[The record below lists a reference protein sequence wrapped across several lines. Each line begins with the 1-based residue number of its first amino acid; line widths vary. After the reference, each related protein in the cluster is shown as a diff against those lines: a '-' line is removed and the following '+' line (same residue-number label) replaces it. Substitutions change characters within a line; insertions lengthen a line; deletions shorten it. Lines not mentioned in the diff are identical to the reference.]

1 MNIGSQIKKI
11 REFFNLSQVRF
22 AHELGITQAH
32 VSKIEHGL
40 EKPSEQL
47 LLALC
52 WRYGIRKEWILT
64 GEGKML
70 LDIDLY
76 LRHILELYGENL
88 FRESALYL
96 KLQNEAALGLP
107 SEQEEIADQEF
118 LEMIQYLMKLW
129 KTGNRDLQ
137 GWIKIQFKEAFPKF
151 VASQSKPVASQIP
164 SKRTPNDSINK
175 KLPE

>member
-11 REFFNLSQVRF
+11 REFFNLSQVLF
-22 AHELGITQAH
+22 AQELGITQAH

-52 WRYGIRKEWILT
+52 WRFGIRKEWIMT
-64 GEGKML
+64 GDGKML
-70 LDIDLY
+70 LDIDIY
-76 LRHILELYGENL
+76 LRHILELYGEEIC
-88 FRESALYL
+88 RESAVYL
-96 KLQNEAALGLP
+96 KLQNEAAMGFP
-107 SEQEEIADQEF
+107 SEQEGIADEEF
-118 LEMIQYLMKLW
+118 LEMIHYLMKLW
-129 KTGNRDLQ
+129 KTGNRDMQ

-151 VASQSKPVASQIP
+151 EASQSKPVASQTP
-164 SKRTPNDSINK
+164 SKKTSNDSIHK